1 MMKKTFAILNGV
13 MLAAVVAGMV
23 NYMERGGLSNKALAA
38 SCFAAL
44 GVVNLLYALLTKPRR
59 VAFPAILCAGLILAM
74 SGDIL
79 LGKNFILGA
88 GLFALGHIMYVAAM
102 CVVKPICRRDALVS
116 AIVFAAAGSIVLFLP
131 TLDFGG
137 ALMQGVC
144 LVYALVISCMVGKA
158 LSGAIWSPSVLT
170 VTMAVGSV
178 LFFFSDLM
186 LVLYMFGDAPWVVD
200 RLCLLS
206 YFPAQG
212 LLAFSSFLYTTRKTA

>member
-1 MMKKTFAILNGV
+1 MKKVFAILNGV
-13 MLAAVVAGMV
+13 MLAAVLAGMV
-23 NYMERGGLSNKALAA
+23 NYMQQGGLNNKALAA
-38 SCFAAL
+38 GCFAAL
-44 GVVNLLYALLTKPRR
+44 GVVNLVYALLTRPRR
-59 VAFPAILCAGLILAM
+59 AAFPAIMCGGLILAM

-88 GLFALGHIMYVAAM
+88 GLFALGHVMYVAAM
-102 CVVKPICRRDALVS
+102 CMLKPVCRRDLLASLV
-116 AIVFAAAGSIVLFLP
+116 VFAAAGSIVLFLP
-131 TLDFGG
+131 GLDFGG
-137 ALMQGVC
+137 TLMQGVC

-170 VTMAVGSV
+170 VVMGAGSV

-186 LVLYMFGDAPWVVD
+186 LVLYMFGDAPWVID

-212 LLAFSSFLYTTRKTA
+212 LLAFSSFLYTVRKSA

>member
-1 MMKKTFAILNGV
+1 MKKTFAVLNGA

-23 NYMERGGLSNKALAA
+23 NYMQQGGLNNKALAA
-38 SCFAAL
+38 GCFAAL
-44 GVVNLLYALLTKPRR
+44 GVVNLIYALLTRPRR
-59 VAFPAILCAGLILAM
+59 VAFPAIMCAGLILAM

-79 LGKNFILGA
+79 LGKNFIVGA
-88 GLFALGHIMYVAAM
+88 GLFALGHVMYVAAM
-102 CVVKPICRRDALVS
+102 CVLLPLCRRDVLVS

-131 TLDFGG
+131 GLDFGG

-144 LVYALVISCMVGKA
+144 FVYALVISCMVGKA
-158 LSGAIWSPSVLT
+158 LSNAIWLPSVPT
-170 VTMAVGSV
+170 VVMGVGSV

-212 LLAFSSFLYTTRKTA
+212 LLAFSSFLYTNRRLV